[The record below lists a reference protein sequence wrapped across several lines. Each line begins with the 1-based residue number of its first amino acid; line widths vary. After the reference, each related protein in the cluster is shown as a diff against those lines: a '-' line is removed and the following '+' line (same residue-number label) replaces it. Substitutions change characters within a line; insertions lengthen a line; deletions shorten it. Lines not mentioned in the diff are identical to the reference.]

1 MQKKLTI
8 TVDEQVY
15 EGLHSEIGQGNISKF
30 IESLVRP
37 HVVKT
42 ELEAAYREM
51 ALDEEREAEALEWSE
66 ATIGDVADETR

>member
-8 TVDEQVY
+8 TVDERVY
-15 EGLHSEIGQGNISKF
+15 DGLHSVIGQGKISQF

-37 HVVKT
+37 HVIKNS
-42 ELEAAYREM
+42 LEAAYREM
-51 ALDEEREAEALEWSE
+51 ASDEAREIEALEWSE

>member
-15 EGLHSEIGQGNISKF
+15 NGLHSEIGQGKISKF

-37 HVVKT
+37 HVIKDD
-42 ELEAAYREM
+42 LENAYREM
-51 ALDEEREAEALEWSE
+51 ALDEEREAEALEWAES
-66 ATIGDVADETR
+66 TIGDVADETR

>member
-15 EGLHSEIGQGNISKF
+15 EGLHNTIGQGKISKF

-37 HVVKT
+37 HVVKSD
-42 ELEAAYREM
+42 LEAAYREM
-51 ALDEEREAEALEWSE
+51 ALDEARENEALEWSE
-66 ATIGDVADETR
+66 AMIGDVADESR